1 MFETARETLRRGL
14 ARFRNRAFLDAV
26 MAAAA
31 LVATADG
38 EVTFSELSKLDDV
51 LENVQDLQ
59 IYDPHVA
66 VDLYRDYADAIME
79 DRDRGRRDAFERV
92 SRISGNDEEASL
104 LVRVALA
111 ISRADGEFTSTER
124 QTVSEL
130 CGVLG
135 LPLPDDSRR

>member
-14 ARFRNRAFLDAV
+14 ARFPNRAFLDAV

-66 VDLYRDYADAIME
+66 VDLY
-79 DRDRGRRDAFERV
+79 
-92 SRISGNDEEASL
+92 
-104 LVRVALA
+104 
-111 ISRADGEFTSTER
+111 
-124 QTVSEL
+124 
-130 CGVLG
+130 
-135 LPLPDDSRR
+135 